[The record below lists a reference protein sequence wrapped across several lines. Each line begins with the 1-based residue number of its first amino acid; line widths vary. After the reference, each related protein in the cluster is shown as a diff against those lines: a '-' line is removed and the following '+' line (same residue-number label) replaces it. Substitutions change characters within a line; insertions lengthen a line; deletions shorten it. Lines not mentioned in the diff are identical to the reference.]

1 DGSVGA
7 RRLGVAEAGEGAGE
21 TERREG
27 VGAAHRIVGVDRVE
41 RQRVDAAGGQGA
53 IRLVADAYERLR
65 VIRLAGAAGVGARAL
80 QEQRPA
86 VLVHLR
92 LLSRGGE
99 PVIRVE
105 SPFKGTDK
113 RPAAARQERKWLA
126 HLDAGDRLAE
136 IVRRPK

>member
-65 VIRLAGAAGVGARAL
+65 VIRLAGAAG
-80 QEQRPA
+80 
-86 VLVHLR
+86 
-92 LLSRGGE
+92 
-99 PVIRVE
+99 
-105 SPFKGTDK
+105 
-113 RPAAARQERKWLA
+113 
-126 HLDAGDRLAE
+126 AGDRLAE
-136 IVRRPK
+136 IVRRPKPLRAVALLLDETVDAVVPPRVVGGAVRLVGKPRVERPVDGEGAPDQRTIGRRRV